1 MICQSAHN
9 RDLLN
14 VRILQAPPPPKP
26 PVWLLFLPMYHTYGL
41 HMACFRQFFIPY
53 TYVIIPKWD
62 VNLVLKIVPK

>member
-1 MICQSAHN
+1 
-9 RDLLN
+9 
-14 VRILQAPPPPKP
+14 
-26 PVWLLFLPMYHTYGL
+26 MYHTYGL